1 MVADSGL
8 FNPEVYG
15 NSSRWQGQ
23 IADDSG
29 WRDNISPG
37 KIENPGATKGWGRRY
52 KVRIMGIHDKEE
64 ESISSDQLPW
74 AQVEMPITGGGGQAG
89 AYMTPNLRQGMFVYG
104 YFQDGPEQQVPIITG
119 VLGHNATTKLKQ
131 KIGETDSNF
140 APTSGYAEGKVPKTY
155 RTKEVVPKYDQ
166 VTSRPKTASEEKD
179 VEVAEAVG
187 NEKNLINQFGL
198 KKDLAATAE
207 QLKDITNAQS
217 QADLLGLLGEA
228 KEVFVKSKVHQELR
242 NRVKRANS
250 PIKKP
255 EPGATCESA
264 DAPHR
269 LNAGQVQRE
278 DKYREKIVVAKP
290 DDPVGSS
297 MKAMQTVIDNITNKI
312 DKYQK
317 AVQGGG
323 YIDMVSLK
331 NPMADLEKEIEGASQ
346 EMSKYMKVVTDK
358 MMEFVNKTTNKELSS
373 AVSAMPSSMR
383 FMFADMKE
391 LTGQTTHSMYL
402 DIGNNLSETI
412 GPILK
417 ESLNV
422 NNILDKAKERAL
434 GMDMLDINIPLPKI
448 SDLANEAIG
457 VLDSVKSN
465 VAFPI
470 RRSTGKTPP
479 PGVISGNGTKEDP
492 WISPASE
499 AQGDI
504 PMPPQEVLLPP
515 PPPPQQIPPLPE
527 WIAQFGPE
535 EGKIKYK
542 EAKRGLVT
550 STPDTSLPPVVRQA
564 VLIPPSVSEFSEQ
577 IVSNANSDGIADL
590 TINSSVDVLTKPTV
604 PICYAEDVAAKIIYA
619 NKKIIDDANNKII
632 NNMNDFIGDMQTM
645 MGIEQQKASDLL
657 PGLEPGAIVNITDEE
672 VLDQVRGGSNY
683 LTAKGV
689 GITFFKNIKPGITTS
704 PGSGAL
710 VDITVS
716 SGGLAG
722 FGNGS
727 GAQHF
732 TWISQGT
739 NYTNGNQ
746 NATDVDTDGDGTG
759 MKINMVVSG
768 GAIQTIFVHTIGTG
782 YKVGDTIIPHMAGG
796 GSSVAGNGSFKL
808 DMVAGAIDADGIVIA
823 KNGGNYQTGDV
834 LKINGGGFDASFTL
848 TAVNDVPKP
857 KEKSAK
863 KPNDLSGLLSK
874 LNGIQGNLSKA
885 LNFENMKTNLF
896 PFELPPNPAVSD
908 FYQLVRG
915 GAAAAETQLPSLEAL
930 AKNVNVDQLIPDP
943 EQALSFVQ
951 PQKGQP
957 NITKLAEL
965 RNTAED
971 LVDTAEGLV
980 DDVTDTF
987 GIG

>member
-1 MVADSGL
+1 MVAESGL

-15 NSSRWQGQ
+15 QGPRWQGQ

-37 KIENPGATKGWGRRY
+37 KIENPESTKGWGRRY

-74 AQVEMPITGGGGQAG
+74 AQVEMPISGGGGQGG

-140 APTSGYAEGKVPKTY
+140 TATSGYAEGKVAKTY

-166 VTSRPKTASEEKD
+166 VTSKPKKESVEKD

-207 QLKDITNAQS
+207 QLKDIAKAQS
-217 QADLLGLLGEA
+217 EADLLGLVDRA

-242 NRVKRANS
+242 NRIKRANS
-250 PIKKP
+250 PITP
-255 EPGATCESA
+255 PVPGATCESA

-297 MKAMQTVIDNITNKI
+297 MKAMQTVIDNLTNKI

-317 AVQGGG
+317 AVQNGG
-323 YIDMVSLK
+323 YIDMVSMK
-331 NPMADLEKEIEGASQ
+331 NPLADMNREIENSSQ

-358 MMEFVNKTTNKELSS
+358 MMEFVNKTTNKELAS

-391 LTGQTTHSMYL
+391 LTGQTTHKMYL
-402 DIGNNLSETI
+402 DIGNDLSSTI
-412 GPILK
+412 GPVLK
-417 ESLNV
+417 QSLNV
-422 NNILDKAKERAL
+422 DSILDIAKQRAL
-434 GMDMLDINIPLPKI
+434 SIDMDINIPLPKI
-448 SDLANEAIG
+448 ASTAIG
-457 VLDSVKSN
+457 VLDAVNTN
-465 VAFPI
+465 VSFPT

-479 PGVISGNGTKEDP
+479 KGVISGSGTKEDP

-499 AQGDI
+499 AQGMLA
-504 PMPPQEVLLPP
+504 MPPQELLMPP
-515 PPPPQQIPPLPE
+515 IPPQQIPPLPE

-542 EAKRGLVT
+542 EAKKGIVT
-550 STPDTSLPPVVRQA
+550 SQLPSTITNTPTKEQFQEQ
-564 VLIPPSVSEFSEQ
+564 LIQ
-577 IVSNANSDGIADL
+577 NANTNGIADL
-590 TINSSVDVLTKPTV
+590 SISSSVDTLTHPTV

-619 NKKIIDDANNKII
+619 NKKAIDDANNKII
-632 NNMNDFIGDMQTM
+632 DNMNHFIEDMQTL

-672 VLDQVRGGSNY
+672 VLDQVRGGSLY
-683 LTAKGV
+683 ITADRV

-716 SGGLAG
+716 SGGIVG
-722 FGNGS
+722 FGIGS
-727 GAQHF
+727 GVAQHF
-732 TWISQGT
+732 TWVSQGT
-739 NYTNGNQ
+739 NYDGAGGGNGNQ
-746 NATDVDTDGDGTG
+746 NDTHVDTDGDGTG
-759 MKINMVVSG
+759 MRLNMVVSG
-768 GAIQTIFVHTIGTG
+768 GVIQTIFVHTTGTG
-782 YKVGDTIIPHMAGG
+782 YKVGDTIIPHMGAG
-796 GSSVAGNGSFKL
+796 GSSIAGNGSFKL
-808 DMVAGAIDADGIVIA
+808 DMVAGAIDADGIKIA

-834 LKINGGGFDASFTL
+834 LKVNGGAFDASFTL

-857 KEKSAK
+857 KDSKPK

-874 LNGIQGNLSKA
+874 LSGIQGNLSQA
-885 LNFENMKTNLF
+885 LQFENVKGNLF
-896 PFELPPNPAVSD
+896 DFELPPNPAVSD

-930 AKNVNVDQLIPDP
+930 AKNVNVDQLIPDA
-943 EQALSFVQ
+943 EQAMSFVL
-951 PQKGQP
+951 PQKGQS
-957 NITKLAEL
+957 NINKLADL

-971 LVDTAEGLV
+971 LVDAAEGVV
-980 DDVTDTF
+980 DNVSDTL